1 MNIQN
6 QNYPTWRHDI
16 AHIFHPSA
24 QAPDPDNK
32 KHDTIKKV
40 AIASGV
46 VIAVAATCLA
56 IHSYAQKTEVVG
68 LNAAFSRC
76 DNEMNSSFKELI
88 FSPDN
93 YMASTSSMSPYSNTK
108 YFDCIATNLGVD
120 KGNLKSIVQHDADKG
135 SDETVATAGS
145 KAEPLGDYRFFLF
158 KNEYGKYQFAA
169 MTEATYET
177 SFKPEP
183 SSDSSSDSDSD
194 SSSSNDDKQD
204 ASQPEPSDSDATP
217 SSSQLKEQIMD
228 TCFADV
234 TTSQYAKLGFINDN
248 ELVWNDSTEM
258 VANGADAINCTKNLI
273 HSTDQDVTWSQLM
286 DIHGRQA
293 PLMFVGARGTIEI
306 QDGDTQDSTAVQVSL
321 D

>member
-1 MNIQN
+1 MDIQN
-6 QNYPTWRHDI
+6 QNYPNWQHDST
-16 AHIFHPSA
+16 HISHPSA
-24 QAPDPDNK
+24 QAPDPDSK
-32 KHDTIKKV
+32 KHDTIKKIAIGVGV
-40 AIASGV
+40 AV
-46 VIAVAATCLA
+46 VVAATCLA
-56 IHSYAQKTEVVG
+56 IHSYVQKANVVG

-76 DNEMNSSFKELI
+76 DNEMNKSFKDDG
-88 FSPDN
+88 FSADD
-93 YMASTSSMSPYSNTK
+93 YMASTSSVSPYSNTK

-120 KGNLKSIVQHDADKG
+120 KSNLNSIVKHDADKG
-135 SDETVATAGS
+135 SDETVDTAGT
-145 KAEPLGDYRFFLF
+145 KAKQNGDYRFFLF
-158 KNEYGKYQFAA
+158 KNDYGKYQFGA
-169 MTEATYET
+169 MTEATYDT
-177 SFKPEP
+177 YFKPEP
-183 SSDSSSDSDSD
+183 ASNSSSDSDSD
-194 SSSSNDDKQD
+194 SSSSDNDQQD

-273 HSTDQDVTWSQLM
+273 HSTDPDVTWSQLM
-286 DIHGRQA
+286 SIHGRQA
-293 PLMFVGARGTIEI
+293 PLMLIGACGVIEI